1 MYGRGRGATKR
12 YSEAIKWY
20 RQAARQGHLDALYRL
35 GLAYACGHGVV
46 RDYRRANAY
55 FQQAAARG
63 HAWAQYNMGVSFIKG
78 QGVVKDPVKA
88 YAWFLLAEQSGH
100 SAAGETRRQ
109 VEAVMTEAQ
118 VVEAQDLLPRL
129 KPH

>member
-1 MYGRGRGATKR
+1 M
-12 YSEAIKWY
+12 
-20 RQAARQGHLDALYRL
+20 
-35 GLAYACGHGVV
+35 GLAYAGGHGVV

-55 FQQAAARG
+55 YQQAAHRG

-100 SAAGETRRQ
+100 SAAGDTSRQ
-109 VEAVMTEAQ
+109 VKTMLTKAQVAEAQ
-118 VVEAQDLLPRL
+118 SLVPKLR
-129 KPH
+129 PH